1 MISIVLKGTPE
12 VTTLTR
18 LCAFVNGKD
27 VVHAMN
33 VYVGVELQ
41 IHLFSKLV
49 LDRDE
54 LLALLP
60 GRFMPWRKCP
70 LRQLIWGC
78 LGSGKVLNNL
88 KNNYTS

>member
-1 MISIVLKGTPE
+1 MISTVLKGTPE

-18 LCAFVNGKD
+18 LCVFVNGK
-27 VVHAMN
+27 VVEHTMN
-33 VYVGVELQ
+33 VYVGVEFQ

-60 GRFMPWRKCP
+60 GRFVPW
-70 LRQLIWGC
+70 
-78 LGSGKVLNNL
+78 
-88 KNNYTS
+88 